1 MEREVQVMNGLEEV
15 AVLLG
20 VLVRELV
27 HVCAVVA
34 DAAPDVAG
42 RSFPPERMIRRP
54 TCSIDSRMLPLE

>member
-1 MEREVQVMNGLEEV
+1 MGRELQVGHRLEEV

-34 DAAPDVAG
+34 DAEPDRAG
-42 RSFPPERMIRRP
+42 RSFPPELH
-54 TCSIDSRMLPLE
+54 DLPPDL

>member
-1 MEREVQVMNGLEEV
+1 MNGLEEV

-54 TCSIDSRMLPLE
+54 TCSIDSRMLP